1 MCNRRE
7 TSKKGVQMIPAIIA
21 AAIVLM
27 ILAAIFIVKS
37 LIIICPPNRVAV
49 ISGGRGS
56 QTSDGR
62 SLGYRTLKGGRTLR
76 IPLLEQVSW
85 MDLNNIPLEVSVLN
99 AYSKGAIPLNVQGIA
114 NVKVSSQDSLL
125 SNSVERFLN
134 VPHQSIAQIA
144 KETLEAN
151 LRGVLATLTPEE
163 VNEDRLKFS
172 QVLIEEAD
180 DDIKTLG
187 LELDVLKIQN
197 VTDEVGYL
205 DAVGRRRTADVLKSA
220 RVTEAEKKAEAEQAE
235 ADSQQRAQIAQAQAE
250 RKIVEEQNLLR
261 VRSAELDGIAR
272 ASEEEARV
280 AGEKAKTIAEQE
292 LELERIE
299 LEKRRLQADVVL
311 PAQADLEA
319 RQLQAR
325 ADAAHIVEEGAAQV
339 EVFERLTNQYK
350 AAGKDAHDIF
360 VLNMLPELI
369 EQIVSTVNNIDIDK
383 MTVIDS
389 GGDGQALPG
398 IAKQLPASVIAIAE
412 QIETAT
418 GVDIMGPLRQRM
430 ADGPSSTEAPSDG
443 GQPALPPASQTEAPQ
458 IAADASE
465 AQPVSSE
472 LPPPPVTS

>member
-1 MCNRRE
+1 
-7 TSKKGVQMIPAIIA
+7 
-21 AAIVLM
+21 M
-27 ILAAIFIVKS
+27 ILAIVGIAVLLAILTAIFVVKS

-49 ISGGRGS
+49 ISGGKG
-56 QTSDGR
+56 QVAPDGR
-62 SLGYRTLKGGRTLR
+62 KLGYRTLKGGRTIR

-114 NVKVSSQDSLL
+114 NVKVSSVDSLL
-125 SNSVERFLN
+125 GNSVERFLN

-172 QVLIEEAD
+172 QFLIEEAD

-205 DAVGRRRTADVLKSA
+205 EAVGRRRTADVLKDA
-220 RVTEAEKKAEAEQAE
+220 RVTEAQKQAEAEQAE

-299 LEKRRLQADVVL
+299 LEKRRLQADIVL

-339 EVFERLTNQYK
+339 EVFQRLTDQYK
-350 AAGKDAHDIF
+350 AAGDDAHDIF

-369 EQIVSTVNNIDIDK
+369 EQIVSTVNGIDIDK
-383 MTVIDS
+383 MTVIDA

-418 GVDIMGPLRQRM
+418 GVDIMGPLRDKM
-430 ADGPSSTEAPSDG
+430 AGSLNAG
-443 GQPALPPASQTEAPQ
+443 GASKNVSPPAAGSGVHALTETSESEAPQ
-458 IAADASE
+458 IEMPDGVE
-465 AQPVSSE
+465 QVVTPE
-472 LPPPPVTS
+472 PPA

>member
-1 MCNRRE
+1 MPFALI
-7 TSKKGVQMIPAIIA
+7 SGLALA
-21 AAIVLM
+21 LM
-27 ILAAIFIVKS
+27 IILVIFVVKS

-49 ISGGRGS
+49 ISGRTR

-62 SLGYRTLKGGRTLR
+62 TVGYRALKGGRTLR
-76 IPLLEQVSW
+76 IPLIEQVSW

-114 NVKVSSQDSLL
+114 NVKVSSNDQLL
-125 SNSVERFLN
+125 ANSVERFLN

-172 QVLIEEAD
+172 QVLIDEAD

-220 RVTEAEKKAEAEQAE
+220 RVTEAEKQAEAEQAE
-235 ADSQQRAQIAQAQAE
+235 AISRQKAEIAQAQANLQ
-250 RKIVEEQNLLR
+250 IVEEQNMLR
-261 VRSAELDGIAR
+261 VRSAELDGVAR

-280 AGEKAKTIAEQE
+280 AGEKAKTIAEQA
-292 LELERIE
+292 LEEERIE

-311 PAQADLEA
+311 PAQAELEA

-339 EVFERLTNQYK
+339 DVFKRLTDQYR
-350 AAGKDAHDIF
+350 AAGDDAHDIL
-360 VLNMLPELI
+360 VLNMLPELV
-369 EQIVSTVNNIDIDK
+369 EQIVSTVNGIDIEK
-383 MTVIDS
+383 MTVIDN
-389 GGDGQALPG
+389 GGDGQAIPG
-398 IAKQLPASVIAIAE
+398 VVKQLPASVISIAE
-412 QIETAT
+412 QIQTAT
-418 GVDIMGPLRQRM
+418 GVDIMGPLRDRM
-430 ADGPSSTEAPSDG
+430 ASGGGTGGDAGAPAIAAQSESSTEQIEVP
-443 GQPALPPASQTEAPQ
+443 TEQAVPQ
-458 IAADASE
+458 AAD
-465 AQPVSSE
+465 
-472 LPPPPVTS
+472 